1 MLCSSPPVHPIFLLN
16 STSKISHD
24 AGGVSVCLS
33 ILHAHVYMEFKCP
46 QGQGT
51 LELGGFRH
59 LWSHGASNCWDQ
71 TLWKPEGQGL
81 QPVPGWA
88 LCVCACAG
96 KGNLSIRVAGLRQS
110 PCQVPKPCRTLRAS
124 CQNRNLY
131 FSFVFCTYSFC
142 SSGLCPE
149 QPEGNRMWLM
159 YLAWAMDFSLPEL
172 T

>member
-1 MLCSSPPVHPIFLLN
+1 MLCTSPPVHPIFLLN

-24 AGGVSVCLS
+24 AGGCVCVCLYS
-33 ILHAHVYMEFKCP
+33 TCTCVYGI
-46 QGQGT
+46 QVSTGT
-51 LELGGFRH
+51 GNSELGGFRH

-71 TLWKPEGQGL
+71 TLWKPEGQGP

-124 CQNRNLY
+124 YQNRNLY